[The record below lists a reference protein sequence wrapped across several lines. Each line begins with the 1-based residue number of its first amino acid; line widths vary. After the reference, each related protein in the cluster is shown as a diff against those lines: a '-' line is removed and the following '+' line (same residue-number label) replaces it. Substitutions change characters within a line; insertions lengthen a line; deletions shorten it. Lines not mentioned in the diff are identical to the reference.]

1 MINGDDKTTKRDTPR
16 AADYLGGESPRA
28 RGERK
33 RRRVLEWVYRWGYSS
48 AEILRQ
54 VAGQQAKG
62 YATGLVKKGWLVET
76 KTESGSPRH
85 YYTLSERGQQEAERL
100 SDRLHRYPEADP
112 YRVNQQQI
120 RHYLLAQQSTWNALT
135 AQVIS
140 DYETERMFDERG
152 DKAGDKR
159 PDVVW
164 RLATGKEVGVEIE
177 LSAKWDRRLNEFV
190 LGICRALQARG
201 IDSPARYQRF
211 VIVTDSPAIAR
222 RYKTAMQPGAE
233 LPIWKKNNRAHWE
246 IEKVVQVPSW
256 LIEHVDFSL
265 LER

>member
-1 MINGDDKTTKRDTPR
+1 MREPRQSPVPAQRGIPQGLRNPHPRDSCPPSDPLPGSSIL
-16 AADYLGGESPRA
+16 ADQP
-28 RGERK
+28 
-33 RRRVLEWVYRWGYSS
+33 
-48 AEILRQ
+48 IDRQ
-54 VAGQQAKG
+54 
-62 YATGLVKKGWLVET
+62 E
-76 KTESGSPRH
+76 
-85 YYTLSERGQQEAERL
+85 
-100 SDRLHRYPEADP
+100 
-112 YRVNQQQI
+112 I
-120 RHYLLAQQSTWNALT
+120 RHYLLAQQSTWKALSLPSVRT
-135 AQVIS
+135 AQTIS
-140 DYETERMFDERG
+140 DYETERMFEESG

-164 RLATGKEVGVEIE
+164 RPATGKEVGVEIE

-222 RYKTAMQPGAE
+222 RYETAMQPGAD
-233 LPIWKKNNRAHWE
+233 LPIWKKKNRAHWE

-256 LIEHVDFSL
+256 LIEHVDFNL